1 MSVTPEDQRQYN
13 FSQAVISWELY
24 KMHAE
29 GGYQNSRVSF
39 GNHVLIMNLAVA
51 DLIMGIF

>member
-1 MSVTPEDQRQYN
+1 M
-13 FSQAVISWELY
+13 
-24 KMHAE
+24 KAE

-51 DLIMGIF
+51 DLLMGNNIASCWGGGVLKVGHSTRDRKMSG

>member
-1 MSVTPEDQRQYN
+1 
-13 FSQAVISWELY
+13 
-24 KMHAE
+24 MHAE

-51 DLIMGIF
+51 DFFMGKFQLVLHGVLL